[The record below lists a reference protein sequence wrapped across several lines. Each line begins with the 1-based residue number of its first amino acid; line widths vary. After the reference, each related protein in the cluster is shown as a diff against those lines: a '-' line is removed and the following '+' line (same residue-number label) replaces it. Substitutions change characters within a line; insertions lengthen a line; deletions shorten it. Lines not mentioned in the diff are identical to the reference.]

1 MATTKLPN
9 KARLYFLCQFFGW
22 GGYGLAMSVFYRY
35 STGHDL
41 TLNETISIFSLCL
54 LAFGL
59 THIFRIIF
67 KRYIWIEFPLPKLVV
82 FVLLSNLLMATVYS
96 CTNLVIDRGLN
107 LVSDQLNWREWLVSM
122 SILVV
127 NSMTLFLL
135 WSVIYFAIA
144 FFSRYRRE
152 EIERLK
158 WENAL
163 KEFELN
169 KLKSQLNPHFVFNAL
184 NGIRGLVD
192 EDPVK
197 AKSAITM
204 LSNILRNSLLSD
216 RARTIPLSEEL
227 KTVNDYLNL
236 EKIRFEERLRFSLFI
251 DPQTLSIQVPP
262 MMIQTLVENAV
273 KHGLSK
279 RVDGGEISITSKLD
293 KSFAEIRIDNTG
305 ILNGTDSG
313 GFGIVNTL
321 HRLELIFNKPDLFS
335 IVQTENE
342 TVSAIIKIP
351 LTKAETALS
360 NIKIPLLK

>member
-1 MATTKLPN
+1 MYA
-9 KARLYFLCQFFGW
+9 
-22 GGYGLAMSVFYRY
+22 S
-35 STGHDL
+35 
-41 TLNETISIFSLCL
+41 
-54 LAFGL
+54 
-59 THIFRIIF
+59 
-67 KRYIWIEFPLPKLVV
+67 
-82 FVLLSNLLMATVYS
+82 
-96 CTNLVIDRGLN
+96 TNLVIDRGLD
-107 LVSDQLNWREWLVSM
+107 LVLAELNWKEWMVSM

-184 NGIRGLVD
+184 NGIRGLVG
-192 EDPVK
+192 EDPNK
-197 AKSAITM
+197 AKAAITM

-236 EKIRFEERLRFSLFI
+236 EKIRFEERLRFSTDLE
-251 DPQTLSIQVPP
+251 PLTLSVHVPP

-279 RVDGGEISITSKLD
+279 RVDGGQISITSKID
-293 KSFAEIRIDNTG
+293 KNFAEIRIDNTG
-305 ILNGTDSG
+305 KLNGTDSG

-335 IVQTENE
+335 IVQTNLD

-351 LTKAETALS
+351 LSK
-360 NIKIPLLK
+360 

>member
-1 MATTKLPN
+1 MATMY
-9 KARLYFLCQFFGW
+9 A
-22 GGYGLAMSVFYRY
+22 S
-35 STGHDL
+35 
-41 TLNETISIFSLCL
+41 
-54 LAFGL
+54 
-59 THIFRIIF
+59 
-67 KRYIWIEFPLPKLVV
+67 
-82 FVLLSNLLMATVYS
+82 
-96 CTNLVIDRGLN
+96 TNLVIDRGLD
-107 LVSDQLNWREWLVSM
+107 LVSAELNWKEWLVSM

-184 NGIRGLVD
+184 NGIRGLVG
-192 EDPVK
+192 EDPNK
-197 AKSAITM
+197 AKAAITM

-236 EKIRFEERLRFSLFI
+236 EKIRFEERLRFSTDLE
-251 DPQTLSIQVPP
+251 PLTLSVHVPP

-279 RVDGGEISITSKLD
+279 RVDGGQISITSKID
-293 KSFAEIRIDNTG
+293 KNFAEIRIDNTG
-305 ILNGTDSG
+305 KLNGTDSG

-335 IVQTENE
+335 IVQTNLD

-351 LTKAETALS
+351 LTK
-360 NIKIPLLK
+360 

>member
-1 MATTKLPN
+1 MPIQKLPN
-9 KARLYFLCQFFGW
+9 KTRLYYLCQFIGW
-22 GGYGLAMSVFYRY
+22 GGYGLAMSVFSYLYR
-35 STGHDL
+35 SPHEL
-41 TLNETISIFSLCL
+41 PKNEIISNVALCVV
-54 LAFGL
+54 AFGL

-67 KRYIWIEFPLPKLVV
+67 KRNAWIEYPLPKLVAV
-82 FVLLSNLLMATVYS
+82 V
-96 CTNLVIDRGLN
+96 
-107 LVSDQLNWREWLVSM
+107 LVSNFVMSTLYVGTTLLITGWFGLDLNGLGWEDISL
-122 SILVV
+122 LVV
-127 NSMTLFLL
+127 NYMTLFLL

-144 FFSRYRRE
+144 FFSRYRTE

-184 NGIRGLVD
+184 NGIRSLVD

-197 AKSAITM
+197 AKSAITQ

-216 RARTIPLSEEL
+216 RARTIPFSEEL

-236 EKIRFEERLRFSLFI
+236 EKIRFEERLRFSTDL
-251 DPQTLSIQVPP
+251 DPETYSIHVPP

-279 RVDGGEISITSKLD
+279 KVEGGKISISSKLE
-293 KSFAEIRIDNTG
+293 KGFAQIQIDNTG
-305 ILNGTDSG
+305 TLKGTDSD
-313 GFGIVNTL
+313 GFGILNTL
-321 HRLELIFNKPDLFS
+321 HRLELIYNIPDLFS
-335 IVQTENE
+335 IEQSGPD

-351 LTKAETALS
+351 IPTK
-360 NIKIPLLK
+360 

>member
-1 MATTKLPN
+1 MAFSKLPN

-41 TLNETISIFSLCL
+41 TLNEIVSIFSLCL

-59 THIFRIIF
+59 THLFRNIF
-67 KRYIWIEFPLPKLVV
+67 KRYSWIEFPLPKLVIL
-82 FVLLSNLLMATVYS
+82 VLVSNLLMATVYAS
-96 CTNLVIDRGLN
+96 TNLLIDRGLN
-107 LVSDQLNWREWLVSM
+107 LVSDDLNWREWLVSM

-184 NGIRGLVD
+184 NGIRSLVD
-192 EDPVK
+192 EDPSK
-197 AKSAITM
+197 AKSAITQ

-227 KTVNDYLNL
+227 KTVQDYLNL
-236 EKIRFEERLRFSLFI
+236 EKIRYEERLRFSIDL
-251 DPQTLSIQVPP
+251 DPQTLGIHVPP

-273 KHGLSK
+273 KHGISK
-279 RVDGGEISITSKLD
+279 KVGGGQISISSKIE

-305 ILNGTDSG
+305 SLNGTDSG
-313 GFGIVNTL
+313 GFGIINTL
-321 HRLELIFNKPDLFS
+321 HRLELIYNKPDLFT
-335 IVQTENE
+335 IVQTDTEK
-342 TVSAIIKIP
+342 VSAIIKIP
-351 LTKAETALS
+351 LSK
-360 NIKIPLLK
+360 

>member
-1 MATTKLPN
+1 MFVSSSKLPN

-41 TLNETISIFSLCL
+41 TINEFASIFSLCL

-59 THIFRIIF
+59 THLFRIIF
-67 KRYIWIEFPLPKLVV
+67 KRNQWIEFPLPKLVIL
-82 FVLLSNLLMATVYS
+82 VLFSNLIMATMYAS
-96 CTNLVIDRGLN
+96 TNLVIDRGLD
-107 LVSDQLNWREWLVSM
+107 LVSAELNWKEWLVSM

-184 NGIRGLVD
+184 NGIRGLVG
-192 EDPVK
+192 EDPNK
-197 AKSAITM
+197 AKAAITM

-236 EKIRFEERLRFSLFI
+236 EKIRFEERLRFSTDLE
-251 DPQTLSIQVPP
+251 PLTLSVHVPP

-279 RVDGGEISITSKLD
+279 RVDGGQISITSKID
-293 KSFAEIRIDNTG
+293 KNFAEIRIDNTG
-305 ILNGTDSG
+305 KLNGTDSG

-335 IVQTENE
+335 IVQTNLD

-351 LTKAETALS
+351 LTK
-360 NIKIPLLK
+360 